1 VGGLR
6 NRTHQSKFTVM
17 NDRRALILDAAAT
30 LLAERGYAHVSVDDV
45 ISESGLSGKS
55 HFYHYFRSKEQLAH
69 EVIERQFER
78 VCERGLAILREPMI
92 APHDRLTLFIDTL
105 VALQVER
112 GLRGGSPFGAIG
124 IDLAGLDDGY
134 RQRVATVFDRWATQL
149 QSLLWEMR
157 DQLQPGTDARRL
169 AHFIIA
175 AIEGA
180 VTLSRVKQDA
190 GVMQGV
196 AADLKSYIGQQIRTG
211 GLRAV
216 E

>member
-1 VGGLR
+1 M
-6 NRTHQSKFTVM
+6 S
-17 NDRRALILDAAAT
+17 DRRATILDAAAT
-30 LLAERGYAHVSVDDV
+30 LLAERGYSQVSVDDV
-45 ISESGLSGKS
+45 ICQSGLSGKS

-92 APHDRLTLFIDTL
+92 DPLDRLTLFIDTL

-112 GLRGGSPFGAIG
+112 GLKGGSPFGAIG
-124 IDLAGLDDGY
+124 IDLAGMDDGY

-157 DQLQPGTDARRL
+157 DRFVVGTDSRRT
-169 AHFIIA
+169 AHFIMSA
-175 AIEGA
+175 LEGA

-196 AADLKSYIGQQIRTG
+196 AFELKRYIGSQVRHG
-211 GLRAV
+211 GPRAHA
-216 E
+216 

>member
-1 VGGLR
+1 LR
-6 NRTHQSKFTVM
+6 IRTHQSKLRVM
-17 NDRRALILDAAAT
+17 SDRRATILDAAAT

-45 ISESGLSGKS
+45 ISQSGLSGKS
-55 HFYHYFRSKEQLAH
+55 HFYHYFRSKEQLAN

-92 APHDRLTLFIDTL
+92 DPLDRLMLFIDTL

-124 IDLAGLDDGY
+124 IDLAGMDDGY

-157 DQLQPGTDARRL
+157 ERLVPGTDARRL
-169 AHFIIA
+169 SHFIIA
-175 AIEGA
+175 ALEGA

-196 AADLKSYIGQQIRTG
+196 AGDLKRFVGQQVRTG